1 MTETNKPLR
10 LCDISPDDLSPM
22 MQQYAE
28 LKTKLGDTIL
38 FYRLGDFYEMFFDD
52 ALYVSKTLELTLT
65 ARDCGNNMRA
75 PMCGV
80 PFHAFQTYAN
90 RLVSIGHKVAICE
103 QLEDPA
109 LAKGLV
115 KRGIVKVLTPGT
127 MTDTTGLDDRKNN
140 YLMGIMCVG
149 KQFGV
154 AVADITTGD
163 FEATQLS
170 FADNGEHLINLIGKY
185 LPSEIIH
192 DKAFTD
198 TREYQVIAKG
208 FNTSY
213 TLRSDRDF
221 APSRITSDKHIKT
234 FGDDKFND
242 KELMFGACAAVL
254 SYAEETQTDKVSH
267 LREIKCFKVSDTME
281 LDLTTRI
288 NLELTSTIRSKSK
301 KGSLLWAIDRTKTA
315 MGGRLLRKWVEEP
328 LIITSSINA
337 RLDAVE
343 EAESKFIARQ
353 EIMDG
358 LTGLYDIERLA
369 AKVSLGSINARE
381 MLSLKNSIGKL
392 PFLVTSCKA
401 FSKGIFREIS
411 DILDPMEDIYE
422 LLDRAISEDP
432 PVTIKDGDIIK
443 RGYSAE
449 CDELYDIARNAKEY
463 ILALEAKEKER
474 TGIKNLKIGYNR
486 VFGYYVDVP
495 RSNTT
500 ELPPEYTRKQT
511 LANNERY
518 ISPELKELEDKIL
531 GAQTKRVALEYELF
545 VQVRQKVSDNIGRLF
560 GSARAVALLDV
571 VTSLAELASEEGYV
585 RPKVD
590 NSEIIDIKDG
600 RHPVVERMLT
610 GDDRFIPND
619 TSLNDDNRLM
629 VLTGPNMAGK
639 STYMRQVAIIVLMAQ
654 IGSFVPAK
662 SAHIGLVDQIFTR
675 IGASDDISMGE
686 STFMVE
692 MKEVSS
698 ILRNASRRSLLLL
711 DEVGRGTS
719 TYDGLSIAWAVI
731 EYIIDPNILFA
742 RTIFATHYHEL
753 NQLQKMTKG
762 VFNNHVDVKE
772 TDDGVV
778 FLHKIVNGG
787 TSDSYGIEVARLAG
801 IPEDVLK
808 RSRSILKELERIGNF
823 KVTGNVEMDG
833 GQAQPASTAMP
844 GQESIFNP
852 DNVVYRKEDKL
863 RKTVKEIDITKVT
876 PLEAMNILYGLIEE
890 VKAEDND
897 GQD

>member
-1 MTETNKPLR
+1 MSENQPLH
-10 LCDISPDDLSPM
+10 LSDIDVSSLSPM

-28 LKTKLGDTIL
+28 LKNKLGDTIL

-65 ARDCGNNMRA
+65 ARDCGSNMRA

-103 QLEDPA
+103 QLEDPSM
-109 LAKGLV
+109 AKGLV
-115 KRGIVKVLTPGT
+115 KRGITKILTPGT
-127 MTDTTGLDDRKNN
+127 MTDTSGLEDRKNN
-140 YLMGIMCVG
+140 YLMSICCVG
-149 KQFGV
+149 NQFGV
-154 AVADITTGD
+154 AVADITTGV
-163 FEATQLS
+163 FEATQLT
-170 FADNGEHLINLIGKY
+170 FADNGEHLINLVGKY

-192 DKAFTD
+192 DSYFADTIEYKTIVRGFQTSFT
-198 TREYQVIAKG
+198 E
-208 FNTSY
+208 
-213 TLRSDRDF
+213 RSDRDF
-221 APSRITSDKHIKT
+221 KSSVIRENKT
-234 FGDDKFND
+234 LKVYGLDKFQDND
-242 KELMFGACAAVL
+242 LILGASAALL
-254 SYAEETQTDKVSH
+254 SYAMETQTDNVAH
-267 LREIKCFKVSDTME
+267 LREINCFKISETME

-288 NLELTSTIRSKSK
+288 NLELTSTIRSKAR

-328 LIITSSINA
+328 LIVTASINS

-343 EAESKFIARQ
+343 EASNKFIARQ
-353 EIMDG
+353 EIIEG

-381 MLSLKNSIGKL
+381 MLALKNSLGKL
-392 PFLVTSCKA
+392 PFLLKCAESFSEGA
-401 FSKGIFREIS
+401 FRSIKNM
-411 DILDPMEDIYE
+411 LDPMEDIYE
-422 LLDRAISEDP
+422 LLEASINEEP
-432 PVTIKDGDIIK
+432 PVTIKDGGIIK
-443 RGYSAE
+443 RGYNQE
-449 CDELYDIARNAKEY
+449 CDELHDIATNAKEY
-463 ILALEAKEKER
+463 IMALEARERER

-495 RSNTT
+495 RSNSA
-500 ELPPEYTRKQT
+500 ELPEEYTRKQT

-531 GAQTKRVALEYELF
+531 GAQSKRIALEYELF
-545 VQVRQKVSDNIGRLF
+545 VEIRSKVLENSERLF
-560 GSARAVALLDV
+560 GSARAVALIDV
-571 VTSLAELASEEGYV
+571 ITALAELASDEGYV
-585 RPKVD
+585 RPIVD
-590 NSEIIDIKDG
+590 NSEVIDIKDG
-600 RHPVVERMLT
+600 RHPVVEKMISS
-610 GDDRFIPND
+610 GDSFIPND
-619 TSLNDDNRLM
+619 TCLDDSNRLM

-662 SAHIGLVDQIFTR
+662 YARIGLVDQIFTR
-675 IGASDDISMGE
+675 IGASDDISMGQ

-698 ILRNASRRSLLLL
+698 ILKNATRRSLLLL

-731 EYIIDPNILFA
+731 EYIIDPQVLYG

-753 NQLQKMTKG
+753 NKLKDILPG

-772 TDDGVV
+772 TDDGVI
-778 FLHKIVNGG
+778 FLHKIVEGG

-801 IPEDVLK
+801 IPDDVLV
-808 RSRSILKELERIGNF
+808 RSREILKELERVGNF
-823 KVTGNVEMDG
+823 RVNDNSGDESFVSESNGEGFNLDKV
-833 GQAQPASTAMP
+833 S
-844 GQESIFNP
+844 FK
-852 DNVVYRKEDKL
+852 KEDKL
-863 RKTVKEIDITKVT
+863 RKTIKDLDISRIT

-890 VKAEDND
+890 ANKE
-897 GQD
+897 QD

>member
-1 MTETNKPLR
+1 MSENQPLH
-10 LCDISPDDLSPM
+10 LSDIDVSSLSPM

-28 LKTKLGDTIL
+28 LKNKLGDTIL

-65 ARDCGNNMRA
+65 ARDCGSNMRA

-103 QLEDPA
+103 QLEDPSM
-109 LAKGLV
+109 AKGLV
-115 KRGIVKVLTPGT
+115 KRGVTKILTPGT
-127 MTDTTGLDDRKNN
+127 MTDTSGLEDRKNN
-140 YLMGIMCVG
+140 YLMSICCVG
-149 KQFGV
+149 NQFGV
-154 AVADITTGD
+154 AVADITTGV
-163 FEATQLS
+163 FEATQLT
-170 FADNGEHLINLIGKY
+170 FADNGEHLINLVGKY

-192 DKAFTD
+192 DSYFADTIEYKTIVRGFQTSFT
-198 TREYQVIAKG
+198 E
-208 FNTSY
+208 
-213 TLRSDRDF
+213 RSDRDF
-221 APSRITSDKHIKT
+221 KSSVIRENKT
-234 FGDDKFND
+234 LKVYGLDKFQDND
-242 KELMFGACAAVL
+242 LILGASAALL
-254 SYAEETQTDKVSH
+254 SYAMETQTDNVAH
-267 LREIKCFKVSDTME
+267 LREINCFKISETME

-288 NLELTSTIRSKSK
+288 NLELTSTIRSKAR

-328 LIITSSINA
+328 LIVTASINS

-343 EAESKFIARQ
+343 EASNKFIARQ
-353 EIMDG
+353 EIIEG

-381 MLSLKNSIGKL
+381 MLALKNSLGKL
-392 PFLVTSCKA
+392 PFLLKCAESFSEGA
-401 FSKGIFREIS
+401 FRSIKNM
-411 DILDPMEDIYE
+411 LDPMEDIYE
-422 LLDRAISEDP
+422 LLEASINEEP
-432 PVTIKDGDIIK
+432 PVTIKDGGIIK
-443 RGYSAE
+443 RGYNQE
-449 CDELYDIARNAKEY
+449 CDELYDIATNAKEY
-463 ILALEAKEKER
+463 IMALEARERER

-495 RSNTT
+495 RSNSA
-500 ELPPEYTRKQT
+500 ELPEEYTRKQT

-531 GAQTKRVALEYELF
+531 GAQSKRIALEYELF
-545 VQVRQKVSDNIGRLF
+545 VEIRSKVLENSERLF
-560 GSARAVALLDV
+560 GSARAVALIDV
-571 VTSLAELASEEGYV
+571 ITALAELASDEGYV
-585 RPKVD
+585 RPIVD
-590 NSEIIDIKDG
+590 NSEVIDIKDG
-600 RHPVVERMLT
+600 RHPVVEKMISS
-610 GDDRFIPND
+610 GDSFIPND
-619 TSLNDDNRLM
+619 TCLDDSNRLM

-662 SAHIGLVDQIFTR
+662 YARIGLVDQIFTR
-675 IGASDDISMGE
+675 IGASDDISMGQ

-698 ILRNASRRSLLLL
+698 ILKNATRRSLLLL

-731 EYIIDPNILFA
+731 EYIIDPQVLYG

-753 NQLQKMTKG
+753 NKLKDILPG

-772 TDDGVV
+772 TDDGVI
-778 FLHKIVNGG
+778 FLHKIVEGG

-801 IPEDVLK
+801 IPDDVLV
-808 RSRSILKELERIGNF
+808 RSREILKELERVGNF
-823 KVTGNVEMDG
+823 RVNDNSGDESFVSESNGEGFNLDKV
-833 GQAQPASTAMP
+833 S
-844 GQESIFNP
+844 FK
-852 DNVVYRKEDKL
+852 KEDKL
-863 RKTVKEIDITKVT
+863 RKTIKDLDISRIT

-890 VKAEDND
+890 ANKE
-897 GQD
+897 QD